1 MALTEKLSMPSRGLT
16 GWAGAPRNGASVPV
30 AAKAEA
36 VRNDRRDTRG
46 SDRVIR
52 RVYVYWARA
61 RPSSDQRAL
70 TAIQLCSHV
79 GQAFRACQ
87 SVPICRAEA
96 LPHLSSAVTP
106 RRRDVAPN
114 FATPIS

>member
-1 MALTEKLSMPSRGLT
+1 MALREKLSMPSRGLT

-46 SDRVIR
+46 SDRVITR
-52 RVYVYWARA
+52 VYWARA

-79 GQAFRACQ
+79 GQAFRPA
-87 SVPICRAEA
+87 RAYPFA
-96 LPHLSSAVTP
+96 GLKPCPTSAVL
-106 RRRDVAPN
+106 
-114 FATPIS
+114 